1 MTSMRKTI
9 NLIIIIIMSI
19 LSISSAIIEAYFI
32 IIKNIFGMNVLK
44 YALCG
49 TVCFIVLKLINLIL
63 SIFIKYSKEDHVY
76 DPIEK
81 KEDIRTNIGWVHII
95 TFLVASIIMVMFF
108 IDGNSK
114 ILGLI
119 LVNFFTLL
127 LHVVFN
133 SNAGG
138 IENNVL
144 GVIYNKHG
152 DKVGEIRKY

>member
-1 MTSMRKTI
+1 MRKTI
-9 NLIIIIIMSI
+9 NVVIIIIMSI
-19 LSISSAIIEAYFI
+19 LSIVSAVTEAYFI
-32 IIKNIFGMNVLK
+32 IIKNVFGMNVLK

-49 TVCFIVLKLINLIL
+49 TICFIILKLINLIL

-76 DPIEK
+76 DPVEK
-81 KEDIRTNIGWVHII
+81 KEDIRTNIGWLHII
-95 TFLVASIIMVMFF
+95 TFLIASIVMVMFF
-108 IDGNSK
+108 MDGNSK

-119 LVNFFTLL
+119 LVNLFTLFFP
-127 LHVVFN
+127 VIFN
-133 SNAGG
+133 SKTGG

>member
-1 MTSMRKTI
+1 MRKII
-9 NLIIIIIMSI
+9 NVVIIIIMSI
-19 LSISSAIIEAYFI
+19 LSIVSAVTEAYFI
-32 IIKNIFGMNVLK
+32 IIKNVFGMNVLK

-49 TVCFIVLKLINLIL
+49 TICFIILKLINLIL

-76 DPIEK
+76 DPVEK
-81 KEDIRTNIGWVHII
+81 KEDIRTNIGWLHII
-95 TFLVASIIMVMFF
+95 TFLIASIIMVMFF
-108 IDGNSK
+108 MDGNSK

-119 LVNFFTLL
+119 LVNLFTLFFP
-127 LHVVFN
+127 VIFN
-133 SNAGG
+133 SKAGG

>member
-1 MTSMRKTI
+1 MRKTI
-9 NLIIIIIMSI
+9 NVVIIIIMSI
-19 LSISSAIIEAYFI
+19 LSIVSAVTEAYFI
-32 IIKNIFGMNVLK
+32 IIKNVFGMNVLK

-49 TVCFIVLKLINLIL
+49 TICFIILKLINLIL

-76 DPIEK
+76 DPVEK
-81 KEDIRTNIGWVHII
+81 KEDIRTNIGWLHII
-95 TFLVASIIMVMFF
+95 TFLIASIVMVMFF
-108 IDGNSK
+108 MGGNSK

-119 LVNFFTLL
+119 LVNLFTLFFP
-127 LHVVFN
+127 VIFN
-133 SNAGG
+133 SKTGG

>member
-1 MTSMRKTI
+1 
-9 NLIIIIIMSI
+9 
-19 LSISSAIIEAYFI
+19 
-32 IIKNIFGMNVLK
+32 MNVLK

-127 LHVVFN
+127 LPVVFN

>member
-1 MTSMRKTI
+1 MVNMRKTI
-9 NLIIIIIMSI
+9 NVVIIIIMSI
-19 LSISSAIIEAYFI
+19 LSIVSAVTEAYFI
-32 IIKNIFGMNVLK
+32 IIKNVFGMNVLK

-49 TVCFIVLKLINLIL
+49 TICFIILKLINLIL

-76 DPIEK
+76 DPVEK
-81 KEDIRTNIGWVHII
+81 KEDIRTNIGWLHII
-95 TFLVASIIMVMFF
+95 TFLIASIVMVMFF
-108 IDGNSK
+108 MDGNSK

-119 LVNFFTLL
+119 LVNLFTLFFP
-127 LHVVFN
+127 VIFN
-133 SNAGG
+133 SKTGG

>member
-1 MTSMRKTI
+1 MRKII
-9 NLIIIIIMSI
+9 NVVIIIIMSI
-19 LSISSAIIEAYFI
+19 LSIVSAVTEAYFI
-32 IIKNIFGMNVLK
+32 IIKNVFGMNVLK

-49 TVCFIVLKLINLIL
+49 TIFFIILKLINLIL

-127 LHVVFN
+127 LPVVFN